1 VLTCSRIFFNV
12 INFGV
17 VDQQKEILCLEQ
29 VIVVPKGS
37 NEIGPQEV
45 YIGTRQVP
53 LSVGLARHSQS
64 FIF

>member
-1 VLTCSRIFFNV
+1 MFSDLFFNV

-17 VDQQKEILCLEQ
+17 GDQQKEILCLEQ
-29 VIVVPKGS
+29 VIVEPKGS

-45 YIGTRQVP
+45 YIGTYQGP

-64 FIF
+64 LIF